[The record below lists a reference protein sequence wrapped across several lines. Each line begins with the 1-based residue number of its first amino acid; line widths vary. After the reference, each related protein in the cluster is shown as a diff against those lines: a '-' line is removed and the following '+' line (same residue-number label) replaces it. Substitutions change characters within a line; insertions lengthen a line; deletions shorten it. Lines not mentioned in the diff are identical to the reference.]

1 MVRTNICRWKI
12 GLGKGEGNKMKK
24 QLILENGEVLIG
36 VGFGADQQM
45 SGEVVFNTGMT
56 GYQEILSD
64 PSYCGQIVT
73 LTYPLIGNYGINR
86 DDFESIS
93 PAIHGLI
100 VREVELAP
108 SHWRNEE
115 SLDTLLRAKGI
126 PGLSGIDTRKLT
138 RMIREVG
145 TLKGRICSMDVNVDE
160 VVQELK
166 DSAPLQDQVSRVST
180 KDPYH
185 VPGKG
190 KRVVLVD
197 CGMKHGILLELIERG
212 CDVVV
217 VPYNT
222 PAEEIIRL
230 GADGVLVSNGPGNPQ
245 DVPETIQ
252 TVSDLLGKVPLFGI
266 CLGHQLLA
274 LATGAT
280 TSKLRFGHRGSN
292 HPIREVSTGAIDITA
307 QNHGYTVDHD
317 SLEGTNLI
325 ITHIAVNDETV
336 EGLAHKEYPAFSV
349 QYHPEANPGPHD
361 ANHLFD
367 QFMTLMN
374 QTQTAN
380 VLA

>member
-1 MVRTNICRWKI
+1 
-12 GLGKGEGNKMKK
+12 MKK
-24 QLILENGEVLIG
+24 QLILENGEVLVG
-36 VGFGADQQM
+36 VGFGADQEM

-145 TLKGRICSMDVNVDE
+145 TLKGRICSMEVNVDA

-230 GADGVLVSNGPGNPQ
+230 GADGVLVSNRW
-245 DVPETIQ
+245 EIHRMF
-252 TVSDLLGKVPLFGI
+252 LKRF
-266 CLGHQLLA
+266 
-274 LATGAT
+274 
-280 TSKLRFGHRGSN
+280 KL
-292 HPIREVSTGAIDITA
+292 
-307 QNHGYTVDHD
+307 
-317 SLEGTNLI
+317 
-325 ITHIAVNDETV
+325 
-336 EGLAHKEYPAFSV
+336 
-349 QYHPEANPGPHD
+349 
-361 ANHLFD
+361 
-367 QFMTLMN
+367 
-374 QTQTAN
+374 
-380 VLA
+380 

>member
-1 MVRTNICRWKI
+1 
-12 GLGKGEGNKMKK
+12 MKK
-24 QLILENGEVLIG
+24 QLILENGEVLAGI
-36 VGFGADQQM
+36 GFGADQEM

-108 SHWRNEE
+108 SHWRNAE

-145 TLKGRICSMDVNVDE
+145 TLKGRICSMNVNVQD
-160 VVQELK
+160 VVQDLK

-185 VPGKG
+185 VPGNG

-252 TVSDLLGKVPLFGI
+252 TVKDLLGNVPLFGI

-274 LATGAT
+274 LASGAT

-292 HPIREVSTGAIDITA
+292 HPVRECSTGAIDITA
-307 QNHGYTVDHD
+307 QNHGYTVDHE
-317 SLEGTNLI
+317 SLKGTNLM

-336 EGLAHKEYPAFSV
+336 EGLSHKDYPAFSV

-367 QFMTLMN
+367 QFMALMN
-374 QTQTAN
+374 QTQTTN

>member
-1 MVRTNICRWKI
+1 
-12 GLGKGEGNKMKK
+12 MKK
-24 QLILENGEVLIG
+24 QLVLENGEVFVG
-36 VGFGADQQM
+36 EGFGADQEM

-64 PSYCGQIVT
+64 PSYCAQIVT

-100 VREVELAP
+100 VREVELEP

-115 SLDTLLRAKGI
+115 SLDTLLKAKGI

-138 RMIREVG
+138 RMIREIG
-145 TLKGRICSMDVNVDE
+145 TLKGRICSMNVDVE
-160 VVQELK
+160 QVAKELRE
-166 DSAPLQDQVSRVST
+166 SAAIKDQVAQVST

-190 KRVVLVD
+190 KRVVLID
-197 CGMKHGILLELIERG
+197 CGMKHGILLELIERN

-217 VPYNT
+217 VPYHT
-222 PAEEIIRL
+222 SADEIIRL
-230 GADGVLVSNGPGNPQ
+230 GADGVLVSNGPGNPE

-252 TVSDLLGKVPLFGI
+252 TVKELVGEVPLFGI

-274 LATGAT
+274 LASGAT

-292 HPIREVSTGAIDITA
+292 HPIRELSTGAIDITA
-307 QNHGYTVDHD
+307 QNHGYTVDAD
-317 SLEGTNLI
+317 SLDDTNLKV
-325 ITHIAVNDETV
+325 THIAVNDETV

-349 QYHPEANPGPHD
+349 QYHPEASPGPQD

-367 QFMTLMN
+367 QFMELMN
-374 QTQTAN
+374 TKQTTK

>member
-1 MVRTNICRWKI
+1 M
-12 GLGKGEGNKMKK
+12 GKGDRFMMKK
-24 QLILENGEVLIG
+24 QLVLENGEVLVG
-36 VGFGADQQM
+36 EGFGADVEM

-64 PSYCGQIVT
+64 PSYCAQIVT

-115 SLDTLLRAKGI
+115 SLDTLLKAKGI
-126 PGLSGIDTRKLT
+126 PGLAGIDTRKLT
-138 RMIREVG
+138 RMIREIG
-145 TLKGRICSMDVNVDE
+145 TLKGRICSMDVDTEKVAA
-160 VVQELK
+160 ELRE
-166 DSAPLQDQVSRVST
+166 SETMRNQVATVST

-190 KRVVLVD
+190 KRVVLID
-197 CGMKHGILLELIERG
+197 CGMKHGILLELIERN

-217 VPYNT
+217 VPFHT

-230 GADGVLVSNGPGNPQ
+230 GADGVLVSNGPGNPE

-252 TVSDLLGKVPLFGI
+252 TVKDLIGKVPLFGI

-274 LATGAT
+274 LASGAT

-292 HPIREVSTGAIDITA
+292 HPVRELATGAIDITA
-307 QNHGYTVDHD
+307 QNHGYTVDLE
-317 SLEGTNLI
+317 SLEGTNLEV
-325 ITHIAVNDETV
+325 THLAVNDETV
-336 EGLAHKEYPAFSV
+336 EGLAHIEYPTFSV
-349 QYHPEANPGPHD
+349 QYHPEASPGPQD

-367 QFMTLMN
+367 QFMKLMN
-374 QTQTAN
+374 TTHTAK